1 MSHGA
6 PEPALR
12 TEESKPPTTAG
23 VPAASPPASPPAG
36 RPTSPPAAQSHRW
49 PSRRALLIGGGV
61 LILGIGLW
69 FGIPWLYRALTT
81 VSTDKDLTDVPANLD
96 ETFSTVR
103 QA

>member
-1 MSHGA
+1 
-6 PEPALR
+6 
-12 TEESKPPTTAG
+12 
-23 VPAASPPASPPAG
+23 
-36 RPTSPPAAQSHRW
+36 
-49 PSRRALLIGGGV
+49 LIGGGV